1 MVKCFDI
8 YRDGKRISKMGRS
21 RGGCCPHAHIAA
33 AEPKWVFWRGTKTP
47 RMRRRT
53 PHRAAAPCQVNR
65 STLAL
70 FSLLLYEAPL
80 GSMQREIIL
89 PRAKGSFQG
98 RP

>member
-1 MVKCFDI
+1 MIFIGMANAFPRWAGPGV
-8 YRDGKRISKMGRS
+8 
-21 RGGCCPHAHIAA
+21 AA
-33 AEPKWVFWRGTKTP
+33 VLMLTLLLLNPNGRGTKTP
-47 RMRRRT
+47 QMRQRT

>member
-1 MVKCFDI
+1 MANASPRWAGPGV
-8 YRDGKRISKMGRS
+8 
-21 RGGCCPHAHIAA
+21 AA
-33 AEPKWVFWRGTKTP
+33 VLMLTLLLLNPNGRGTKTP